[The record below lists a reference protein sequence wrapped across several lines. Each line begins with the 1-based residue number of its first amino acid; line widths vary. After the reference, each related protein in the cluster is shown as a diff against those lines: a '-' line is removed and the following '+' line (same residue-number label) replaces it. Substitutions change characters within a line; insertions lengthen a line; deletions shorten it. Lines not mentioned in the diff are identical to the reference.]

1 MNFASAQ
8 GEFAAALL
16 DAGRPLPVG
25 LTSHSST
32 WPTSRFAVYRNN
44 VVFGLVRALR
54 TRFPVVER
62 IVGEEFFAGMARI
75 FVAAHPPRS
84 PLLMR
89 YGDDF
94 ADFISDFAPAAELA
108 YLPDV
113 ARLEAART
121 RAYHAADAERL
132 DASILQKLVVSAL
145 PQLRVLLHPSV
156 EILRSRHPIVTI
168 WAMNSGEAGLGA
180 IDENEAQDALVMRA
194 DADVLVRLLPPGGA
208 AFLGALANRSTL
220 GEAAQLAAS
229 EDGRFDLT
237 VNLAGLIGSGI
248 LAGIATTDG
257 DHLS

>member
-1 MNFASAQ
+1 MNFANAQ

-16 DAGRPLPVG
+16 DAGRPLPAG

-44 VVFGLVRALR
+44 VAFGLMRALR

-94 ADFISDFAPAAELA
+94 ADFISDFAPAAELT

-132 DASILQKLVVSAL
+132 DASVLQKLDPSAL
-145 PQLRVLLHPSV
+145 PQLRLLLHPSV

-168 WAMNSGEAGLGA
+168 WAMNSGEAELRA

-194 DADVLVRLLPPGGA
+194 HTDVLVRLLPPGGA
-208 AFLGALANRSTL
+208 AFLGALGSGATL
-220 GEAAQLAAS
+220 GEAAEHAAS
-229 EDGRFDLT
+229 DDGRFDLA
-237 VNLAGLIGSGI
+237 VNLAGVIGSGI
-248 LAGIATTDG
+248 LAGMVTAEG
-257 DHLS
+257 GHPS